1 MRNKKLLALLLVL
14 TLVFAVSGCGSKKVD
29 KKDST
34 VESTEERE
42 ILDDNSSTK
51 EDYSDKTDVSET
63 IEDESNSMED
73 NGSSLDKNESEH
85 SNKNSTSGSGTDNSG
100 SANNSGGANGSTNS
114 GNSGS
119 TGSTN
124 NTGNNSNSGS
134 SNNNSGSSNTGSTN
148 TQTKP
153 IHEHTWTEVVEDEI
167 HYYAWRNICGKC
179 GADLTDMNDDD
190 MLYHVTIICSS
201 RYGMVYKE
209 VDFVTEN
216 IVKTPVVTGY
226 KCSCGETKEK

>member
-14 TLVFAVSGCGSKKVD
+14 TLVFAVSGCSSKKVD

-34 VESTEERE
+34 VETTEERE

-51 EDYSDKTDVSET
+51 EDDSDKTDVSET

-124 NTGNNSNSGS
+124 NTGNNNNSGS

-153 IHEHTWTEVVEDEI
+153 IHEHTWTEVTEDEI
-167 HYYAWRNICGKC
+167 HYYAWRTLCGKC
-179 GADLTDMNDDD
+179 NADLTDLSGTDRA
-190 MLYHVTIICSS
+190 YHTTVLCRSGYSTHYI
-201 RYGMVYKE
+201 E

-216 IVKTPVVTGY
+216 VVKTPVVVGY
-226 KCSCGETKEK
+226 KCSCGAEKE